1 MRRRLK
7 LTIDSIYFCAMPR
20 SPAPTRR
27 RPGRP
32 AARSAELRPRLL
44 DAAAE
49 LFAARGIE
57 ATPLSAIARKARV
70 TPALLHYYFGNKQR
84 LVDALLEERLLPL
97 LSGLGADLAAHADD
111 PAGAIPLF
119 VAAVVQALGRAPWL
133 PPLWVREVLS
143 EGGALR
149 EHVLDHLAP
158 RVAPRVRDLAAAAQA
173 RGQMNPDLDPRLLLV
188 SLLGLTV
195 FAVAAAPIWKRVF
208 DAGDVTSD
216 DLVRHVLALLTRGL
230 ELRHAP

>member
-1 MRRRLK
+1 M
-7 LTIDSIYFCAMPR
+7 
-20 SPAPTRR
+20 
-27 RPGRP
+27 
-32 AARSAELRPRLL
+32 
-44 DAAAE
+44 
-49 LFAARGIE
+49 
-57 ATPLSAIARKARV
+57 
-70 TPALLHYYFGNKQR
+70 
-84 LVDALLEERLLPL
+84 
-97 LSGLGADLAAHADD
+97 
-111 PAGAIPLF
+111 
-119 VAAVVQALGRAPWL
+119 AAVVQALGRAPWL

-149 EHVLDHLAP
+149 EHVLGHLAP
-158 RVAPRVRDLAAAAQA
+158 LVAPRVRDLAAAAQA